1 MTRDEFRHMALG
13 YPEAIETAE
22 PTGAAFTVRGKVFAS
37 LAPRDPRWAAVML
50 PPEDARLASA
60 GEPELFAPQRSTWF
74 RQGFTHVNL
83 AKCGDYTV
91 RSALDAAWKHV
102 APRRL
107 AARLK

>member
-1 MTRDEFRHMALG
+1 MTRDEFRQMALS
-13 YPEAIETAE
+13 YPEVVEAAGPNGAE
-22 PTGAAFTVRGKVFAS
+22 FHVRGKAFAS
-37 LAPRDPRWAAVML
+37 LVPRDQRWAAVML

-60 GEPELFAPQRSTWF
+60 GEPELFAPQRSGWF
-74 RQGFTHVNL
+74 RQGLTHINL
-83 AKCGDYTV
+83 AKCGEYTV